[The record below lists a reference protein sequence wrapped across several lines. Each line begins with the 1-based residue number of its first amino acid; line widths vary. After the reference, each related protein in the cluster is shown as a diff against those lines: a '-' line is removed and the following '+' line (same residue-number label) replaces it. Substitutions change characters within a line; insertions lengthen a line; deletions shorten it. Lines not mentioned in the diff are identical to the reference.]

1 MLLIIVHHLIII
13 TEKTNFLALVEGP
26 TNGINDSAGAAEKK
40 LVLTLVNLIQNLQY
54 NGDESYFY
62 VSKIEIFKFKAND
75 NISSY
80 NFCLGSVSRD
90 FTKDEQSE
98 TSLND
103 TVNDSSFGHSSTKK

>member
-1 MLLIIVHHLIII
+1 MKDQLMVLMI
-13 TEKTNFLALVEGP
+13 ALVQQK
-26 TNGINDSAGAAEKK
+26 KK
-40 LVLTLVNLIQNLQY
+40 LVLTLVNLIQSLQY
-54 NGDESYFY
+54 NGDESYLY

-103 TVNDSSFGHSSTKK
+103 TVNDSSFGHSSIKKEDILNFRQYLLVKNNIK